1 MTKKNAYM
9 VGFLSPTQIHG
20 ASHISAAFD
29 SFYSHETPETCD
41 TFHLNNDSCYA
52 RLIQFVSW

>member
-1 MTKKNAYM
+1 M
-9 VGFLSPTQIHG
+9 VDFLSPTQIHG